1 MLFINTKKVY
11 FYDDCKSTHDFMCL
25 HFFIIFFLYPPV
37 KKFETFS
44 AGNEASWGL
53 PKNMLEYVNELL

>member
-1 MLFINTKKVY
+1 MMIASQLTISCVY
-11 FYDDCKSTHDFMCL
+11 TSLSYFF
-25 HFFIIFFLYPPV
+25 FFIIRYPPV

-53 PKNMLEYVNELL
+53 AKNMLEYVNELL